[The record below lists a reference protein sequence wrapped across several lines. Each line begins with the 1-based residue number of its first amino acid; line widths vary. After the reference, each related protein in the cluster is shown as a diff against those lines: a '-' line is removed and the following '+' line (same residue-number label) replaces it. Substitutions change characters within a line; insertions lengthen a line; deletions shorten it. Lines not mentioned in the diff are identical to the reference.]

1 MDVRLQKLVDRMV
14 GVPAC
19 GLISALRRAVPAPK
33 PTGAPRKVLVV
44 LLSEMGSLVLAEPM
58 FRRIRERW
66 PNAEVH
72 VMLFARNRQ
81 MLDLLGVV
89 DPSRVIAI
97 RDRSIGTLVPDL
109 LRAILRIRREG
120 IDTVIDC
127 ELFARVSAVISGLSS
142 ASRRAGFHRAT
153 QEGLYR
159 GSFMSAPVPYNPY
172 RHLSHQLVALVDS
185 VDASDGPVSKG
196 SVAPGSF
203 DPPEFVAEPG
213 EIDREVSALERD
225 HPSVVGRRLAL
236 VYPSG
241 GLLPIRAWP
250 EEHYVALVRG
260 LLGDDVAVGVIGMPE
275 DRALAERIRSACGG
289 DGRCVNLAGYTRSVR
304 HLLCIFHRASLLV
317 TNDGGPGQFAAM
329 TPVPTIVFFGP
340 ETPTLYRS
348 WSRHAHAYFTG
359 LACAPC
365 LTAYNH
371 RTSPCNGDNQCL
383 KRILP
388 AEVLSRARA
397 MMAPAP
403 VERVAVGA

>member
-19 GLISALRRAVPAPK
+19 GLISALRRVVPAPR
-33 PTGAPRKVLVV
+33 PAGSPRKVLVI

-66 PNAEVH
+66 PGAELH

-89 DPSRVIAI
+89 EPSRVIAV

-109 LRAILRIRREG
+109 LRAILKIRRDG

-142 ASRRAGFHRAT
+142 AQRRAGFHRAT

-185 VDASDGPVSKG
+185 VDSGDGPVSKG
-196 SVAPGSF
+196 SQAPGSF

-213 EIDREVSALERD
+213 EVEREVAALERD
-225 HPSVVGRRLAL
+225 HPPVSGRRLVL

-250 EEHYVALVRG
+250 EEHYAALARG
-260 LLGDDVAVGVIGMPE
+260 LLGDGVAVGIIGMSE
-275 DRALAERIRSACGG
+275 DRALAERLRAACG
-289 DGRCVNLAGYTRSVR
+289 DDPRCINLAGYTRSVR

-348 WSRHAHAYFTG
+348 WSPHAYAYFTG

-371 RTSPCNGDNQCL
+371 RTSACNGDNQCL

-388 AEVLSRARA
+388 TEVLSRARS

-403 VERVAVGA
+403 SERVPVGA

>member
-19 GLISALRRAVPAPK
+19 GLISALRRVVPAPG
-33 PTGAPRKVLVV
+33 PQGAPRKVLVI

-58 FRRIRERW
+58 FRRIRDRW
-66 PNAEVH
+66 PGAELH

-89 DPSRVIAI
+89 EPSRVIAI
-97 RDRSIGTLVPDL
+97 RDQSIGTLVPDL
-109 LRAILRIRREG
+109 LRAILKIRRDR
-120 IDTVIDC
+120 IDTIIDC

-185 VDASDGPVSKG
+185 IDSQDGPVSKG

-213 EIDREVSALERD
+213 EIEREVAALERD
-225 HPSVVGRRLAL
+225 HPAVAGRRLAL

-250 EEHYVALVRG
+250 EEHYVALAQG
-260 LLGDDVAVGVIGMPE
+260 LLGEDVAVGIIGMPE
-275 DRALAERIRSACGG
+275 DRALAERIQSACGR
-289 DGRCVNLAGYTRSVR
+289 DERCVNLAGYTRSVR
-304 HLLCIFHRASLLV
+304 HLLCLFHRASLLV

-383 KRILP
+383 KMILP
-388 AEVLSRARA
+388 ADVLAHART

-403 VERVAVGA
+403 IERVAVVA

>member
-19 GLISALRRAVPAPK
+19 GLISALRRVAPAARPS
-33 PTGAPRKVLVV
+33 GSPRKVLVV

-66 PNAEVH
+66 PSAELH

-89 DPSRVIAI
+89 EPSRVIAI
-97 RDRSIGTLVPDL
+97 RDTSIGTLVPDL

-127 ELFARVSAVISGLSS
+127 ELFARVSAVISGLSK
-142 ASRRAGFHRAT
+142 ARRRAGFHRAT

-159 GSFMSAPVPYNPY
+159 GSFLSSPVPYNPY

-185 VDASDGPVSKG
+185 IDSSDGPVSKR
-196 SVAPGSF
+196 SHAPGAF
-203 DPPEFVAEPG
+203 DPPTFVAEPG
-213 EIDREVSALERD
+213 EIDREVSALEHD
-225 HPSVVGRRLAL
+225 HPAVVGRRLVL

-250 EEHYVALVRG
+250 EEHYAALMRG
-260 LLGDDVAVGVIGMPE
+260 LLNEGAAVGIIGMPE
-275 DRALAERIRSACGG
+275 DRALAERLRSACGG
-289 DGRCVNLAGYTRSVR
+289 DDRCINLAGYTRSVR

-348 WSRHAHAYFTG
+348 WSPHAHAYFTG

-371 RTSPCNGDNQCL
+371 RTSPCDGDNQCL

-388 AEVLSRARA
+388 DEVLMRARA

-403 VERVAVGA
+403 RQRIPVGA